1 MTVRA
6 LWRGVV
12 RIGDARVPV
21 RLYPAVADRSVSFRL
36 LDRRYREP
44 VRRALVHP
52 ASGAVV
58 AYEDAQRGYLASTG
72 ELVVLGTEEL
82 AGLAPEPSRDVTVT
96 RFVPPEAI
104 ELRWYDRPFYLG
116 PDEDGEA
123 YHALAAA
130 LARVGRVGVAR
141 WVMRDR
147 EYHGALRLH
156 HGYPVLV
163 ALRSADEVLPL
174 ERFEAPSDDDLDAEL
189 VDLARRLVG
198 TLAAD
203 LDHEAYV
210 DDYREAVRELVAAKA
225 AGSEG
230 PGRRRAPAPA
240 SPDLTEALRRSL
252 ARGREEGGTR
262 G

>member
-1 MTVRA
+1 AARPPGGLRRRAAPVGRARAAPRLRRLRPAEGQAPPRLPRRRPVGGLRGVGRAPRDRPRGRRSRARRRHRRAVTVRA

-174 ERFEAPSDDDLDAEL
+174 ERFEAPSDDD
-189 VDLARRLVG
+189 
-198 TLAAD
+198 
-203 LDHEAYV
+203 
-210 DDYREAVRELVAAKA
+210 
-225 AGSEG
+225 
-230 PGRRRAPAPA
+230 
-240 SPDLTEALRRSL
+240 
-252 ARGREEGGTR
+252 
-262 G
+262 

>member
-36 LDRRYREP
+36 LDRRDREP

-58 AYEDAQRGYLASTG
+58 AYEDAQRGYLAPTG
-72 ELVVLGTEEL
+72 ELVVLRAEEL
-82 AGLAPEPSRDVTVT
+82 ASLAPEPSRDVTVT
-96 RFVPPEAI
+96 RFIPAEAI

-116 PDEDGEA
+116 PDEDDEA

-130 LARVGRVGVAR
+130 LSRVGRVGVAH

-156 HGYPVLV
+156 RGYPVLV
-163 ALRSADEVLPL
+163 ALRSAGEVLPL
-174 ERFEAPSDDDLDAEL
+174 ERFEAPPGDLDAEL

-210 DDYREAVRELVAAKA
+210 DDDREAVRELVAAKA

-252 ARGREEGGTR
+252 AHGREEGGTR